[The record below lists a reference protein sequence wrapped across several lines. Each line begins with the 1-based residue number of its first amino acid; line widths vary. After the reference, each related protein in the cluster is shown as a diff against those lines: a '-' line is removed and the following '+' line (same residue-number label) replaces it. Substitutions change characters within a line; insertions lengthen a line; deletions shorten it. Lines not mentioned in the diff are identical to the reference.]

1 MKLKLVEKPT
11 VEVRGDEALFIFP
24 SRPYWF
30 AASADAVD
38 IVSLFN
44 TDVES
49 SEAVCRLAERWEA
62 ETSEVQEAFQDI
74 VDLLIENGV
83 LLVDGEFRL
92 EATATLT
99 PHHQVSEAERVL
111 IIATTRGCN
120 LTCSHCHANAKKPM
134 RDELDT
140 CEIKDIVDQVAKM
153 SWDKKV
159 THIALTGGEIFQ
171 RPDAVELIRYVHES
185 GFHAFVNTNAT
196 LLTSE
201 IIEQL
206 GTIQGLKVSVSL
218 DGADAE
224 THEFIRGPGTF
235 DITISVIKSLV
246 EKGVSVAANMF
257 VHGGNLSKVGDT
269 LELAR
274 SIGMQGFNCL
284 PLMRVGRANSRRSK
298 QILTRVSEVELYRIL
313 FDLLRDSPEYRS
325 LMKRSTFVNQI
336 MGVAGGVKSHYCGVG
351 TNRALYVV
359 SNGNLYPCPD
369 TEAKQFLLGN
379 LRDDNLSEIWEGHP
393 ILEKLRSLDV
403 DNMNPT
409 CATCDVRYQ
418 CGGNCRGEHFQV
430 TGNITGPHFNCK
442 EIRASIVEMMW
453 MLVEEPTFFKEA
465 VDSLYE
471 NAS

>member
-1 MKLKLVEKPT
+1 MKLKLMENPT

-44 TDVES
+44 TEVES
-49 SEAVCRLAERWEA
+49 NEAIRRLAEKWGEEGGDVR
-62 ETSEVQEAFQDI
+62 EAFQDI
-74 VDLLIENGV
+74 VDLLTENGV
-83 LLVDGEFRL
+83 LLVDGELHL
-92 EATATLT
+92 ETNATLT

-120 LTCSHCHANAKKPM
+120 LPCLHCHANARKPLK
-134 RDELDT
+134 DELGT
-140 CEIKDIVDQVAKM
+140 REIKDIVDQVAKM
-153 SWDKKV
+153 PWDKKV
-159 THIALTGGEIFQ
+159 THIALTGGEIFL
-171 RPDAVELIRYVHES
+171 RPDAIELISYVHES

-196 LLTSE
+196 LLTPGT
-201 IIEQL
+201 IEQL
-206 GTIQGLKVSVSL
+206 GKIPGLKISVSL

-224 THEFIRGPGTF
+224 THEFIRGPNTF
-235 DITISVIKSLV
+235 DITISAIKLLV

-257 VHGGNLSKVGDT
+257 VHGGNLSKVCDT

-284 PLMRVGRANSRRSK
+284 PLMRVGRANSPRSK
-298 QILTRVSEVELYRIL
+298 QILMRVSEVKLYRVL
-313 FDLLRDSPEYRS
+313 FELLKNSSEYRS

-336 MGVAGGVKSHYCGVG
+336 MGIAGGVKSHYCGIG

-369 TEAKQFLLGN
+369 TESNEFFLGN
-379 LRDDNLSEIWEGHP
+379 LRDDKLSEIWESHP
-393 ILEKLRSLDV
+393 VLEKLRTLNV
-403 DNMNPT
+403 DTMNPT
-409 CATCDVRYQ
+409 CSVCDVRYQ

-430 TGNITGPHFNCK
+430 TGEITGPHFNCT
-442 EIRASIVEMMW
+442 EIRASIFEMMW
-453 MLVEEPTFFKEA
+453 MLVEEPTFFQEA
-465 VDSLYE
+465 VDSLFE